1 MKLTNKN
8 VFYTV
13 GGSLQG
19 MRGPA
24 VSFKGR
30 AAKSRGSRH
39 QTQLCT
45 SKCLLLLI
53 EYPALPPRQLWFNRN
68 VYMHNFD

>member
-24 VSFKGR
+24 ASFKGR
-30 AAKSRGSRH
+30 AAKSRGSCH

-68 VYMHNFD
+68 VDMHNFD